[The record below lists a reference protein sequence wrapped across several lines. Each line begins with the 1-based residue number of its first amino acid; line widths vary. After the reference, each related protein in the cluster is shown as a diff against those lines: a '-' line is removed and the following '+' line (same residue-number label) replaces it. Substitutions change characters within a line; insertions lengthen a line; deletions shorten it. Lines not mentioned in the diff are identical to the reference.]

1 MKDEENVVVAWVKAR
16 SKKEWFFA
24 AVAVA
29 IAVSVWQ
36 SYFVTQ
42 LVV

>member
-1 MKDEENVVVAWVKAR
+1 MKEEENVVVAFLKAR

-29 IAVSVWQ
+29 IAVSVVK
-36 SYFVTQ
+36 SYFFTPP
-42 LVV
+42 VV

>member
-16 SKKEWFFA
+16 SKKQWIFA
-24 AVAVA
+24 VVGLV
-29 IAVSVWQ
+29 IAYSVWQ